1 MTIKGTEGKAE
12 RTKGARTESEEWAGP
27 EVRTGEAAAAA
38 AGGRRGQG
46 AGRPAT
52 AQGCT
57 TRAPRHE

>member
-1 MTIKGTEGKAE
+1 MTIEGTEGKAE

-27 EVRTGEAAAAA
+27 EVRTGEAAAA
-38 AGGRRGQG
+38 GGRRGQG

-52 AQGCT
+52 AQGWT